1 MRRGSTGPEVLLIPL
16 LLMCA
21 GSMWLLPKGISL
33 LIQRQFLKGTALLM
47 LGLFIGSCLLD
58 IVAVHDD
65 NYLTPWII
73 LLTAPALIAGLIAQ
87 CIWGVWAKS
96 LSHCRFQQRLRLP
109 DEPTNVIPFVVLH
122 PHLRSRVMSA
132 QGFRCANPYC
142 NTDLR
147 DCIPHWDHIQPRAR
161 GGTDSLHNMQYLCQT
176 CNTNKSDKP
185 WPEFLIAYAKGLGQD
200 PRINQKPWQNW
211 AAMRANNGL
220 GHGT

>member
-1 MRRGSTGPEVLLIPL
+1 
-16 LLMCA
+16 
-21 GSMWLLPKGISL
+21 
-33 LIQRQFLKGTALLM
+33 M

-87 CIWGVWAKS
+87 CIWGVWAKKPEP
-96 LSHCRFQQRLRLP
+96 LP
-109 DEPTNVIPFVVLH
+109 FPATTQEVTGGPTNVIPFVRATRDE
-122 PHLRSRVMSA
+122 RSRVMSA